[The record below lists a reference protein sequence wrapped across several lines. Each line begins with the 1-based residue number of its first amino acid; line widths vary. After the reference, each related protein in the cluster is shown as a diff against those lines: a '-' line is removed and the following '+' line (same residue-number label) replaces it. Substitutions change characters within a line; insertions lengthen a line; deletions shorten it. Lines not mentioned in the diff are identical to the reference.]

1 MQPALATA
9 GIGIN
14 FGGLKALD
22 SIAIS
27 VRKGEILSVIGP
39 NGAGK
44 TTLFNVISGLYRPSG
59 GRVILH
65 GQDVTGQAP
74 HKLAAMG
81 LTRTFQ
87 NLQIFT
93 SMTVI
98 ENVIVGRH
106 LHEDRNVLSHM
117 LALPSVGRQRRKSR
131 DKALELLERVRLR
144 DQADSPA
151 ASLPYGSLKR
161 LEIARALAQE
171 PTVLLLDE
179 PAAGC
184 NPKETEEIDSII
196 QQVAASGVAVVL
208 VEHDMRLVMKISNH
222 IVVLNFGRKLTEGSP
237 QKVKADPAVI
247 EAYLGQDLTK
257 DAAIAVN

>member
-1 MQPALATA
+1 MQPALATE
-9 GIGIN
+9 GIGID

-59 GRVILH
+59 GRAILH

-74 HKLAAMG
+74 HKLAALG

-117 LALPSVGRQRRKSR
+117 FALPSVGRQRRKSR

-184 NPKETEEIDSII
+184 NPKETEEVDSII
-196 QQVAASGVAVVL
+196 RQIAASGVAVVL

-222 IVVLNFGRKLTEGSP
+222 IVVLNFGRKLAEG
-237 QKVKADPAVI
+237 
-247 EAYLGQDLTK
+247 
-257 DAAIAVN
+257 